1 MRTMKRTT
9 VTTLVANLRRAIAR
23 CLDRTSGKATRTDSR
38 SCGTSRIGD
47 LAVTGALCPDVTEMT
62 VRKQRLT
69 PTLRSLFL
77 SLRGVKRRG
86 NPVGKATSGGN
97 PLDCRVGPLGLLAMT
112 RMVKASCSSSR
123 LLGSIGSAFLIAGI
137 ATMPTSLP
145 AAEQDNWYLAH
156 EWAGTDTSGDPSGIA
171 YEVNASSG

>member
-1 MRTMKRTT
+1 MFKDQFLTRVRQCTKRYSHSNFYSMRTMKRTT

-23 CLDRTSGKATRTDSR
+23 CLDRISGKATRTDSR
-38 SCGTSRIGD
+38 SRGTSRIGE
-47 LAVTGALCPDVTEMT
+47 LATTGALCPDVTEMT

-86 NPVGKATSGGN
+86 NPVGKATTGRN

-112 RMVKASCSSSR
+112 IDDIDHSSAMLFRTEKAFFPR
-123 LLGSIGSAFLIAGI
+123 PRASA
-137 ATMPTSLP
+137 T
-145 AAEQDNWYLAH
+145 
-156 EWAGTDTSGDPSGIA
+156 
-171 YEVNASSG
+171 